1 MAEQSRMSIT
11 LDPLVKQ
18 AVVDY
23 AKQEDISQNE
33 VINDALMLYIEI
45 KSGLYDYN
53 EPALERL
60 NNIIDA
66 IVGLRSEQT
75 KTVET
80 MERMESVMLR
90 YMNGENYYND

>member
-33 VINDALMLYIEI
+33 VINDAIMLYIEI